1 MIPML
6 RAVGIRAK
14 LKTPEWSTLWSNVRK
29 GKVPFY
35 YMGRGG
41 MVDPSSALSQYFETG
56 IAPRI
61 KFSSKKVDAL
71 LQKERQTFD
80 LAKRK
85 KYMND
90 AINAIMEEVPAHFLW
105 HQKIHYGVANGVD
118 IAIRPDK
125 RIHGYEISVKKT
137 KTHSIQNQAPSV
149 IRTGHFLIFEE
160 TKEILPTLRAC

>member
-105 HQKIHYGVANGVD
+105 HQKIQYGVAKGVN
-118 IAIRPDK
+118 IEVRPD
-125 RIHGYEISVKKT
+125 
-137 KTHSIQNQAPSV
+137 
-149 IRTGHFLIFEE
+149 HFVYGWLI
-160 TKEILPTLRAC
+160 TLDK

>member
-1 MIPML
+1 
-6 RAVGIRAK
+6 
-14 LKTPEWSTLWSNVRK
+14 
-29 GKVPFY
+29 
-35 YMGRGG
+35 

-80 LAKRK
+80 LAKRI

-125 RIHGYEISVKKT
+125 RIHGYEISVK
-137 KTHSIQNQAPSV
+137 
-149 IRTGHFLIFEE
+149 
-160 TKEILPTLRAC
+160 